1 MNRQGSLLYKRV
13 EFGEAF
19 EDVWEVFFIDSFSCV
34 GHIKTDSFS
43 STSYPM
49 VMEPSEVDVGYFSG
63 AVLNTDGIHFVPFVT
78 SVEIHFVLM

>member
-34 GHIKTDSFS
+34 GHIKTDFLFVHLV
-43 STSYPM
+43 SY
-49 VMEPSEVDVGYFSG
+49 GYGAFGSG
-63 AVLNTDGIHFVPFVT
+63 CGLLFRSRP
-78 SVEIHFVLM
+78 